1 MAVETVKATTI
12 SNAIKKAQAVQP
24 SVLKLAD
31 GIFAVSSKTRPG
43 EGYVISLYDNGHS
56 LCECKG
62 SEHAGYCYHRA
73 AVGLRLSTI
82 PAQFLGQP
90 AQLQEAA

>member
-1 MAVETVKATTI
+1 MAVETVKASTVV
-12 SNAIKKAQAVQP
+12 NAVAKARKKNP
-24 SVLKLAD
+24 TVLRL
-31 GIFAVSSKTRPG
+31 G
-43 EGYVISLYDNGHS
+43 EGLYAVERVSRKGEAFVVRVYENGHS
-56 LCECKG
+56 VCECKG

-73 AVGLRLSTI
+73 AVGLRLGTI